1 MFWYVVSA
9 LVIAIVALGG
19 AIAFSGLSRRDQR
32 PRLCSARKLLTEAE
46 LEFVRT
52 LELALNARYRIVVK
66 TRLADIIELNEAFGD
81 ADRRKLFEQCDAILL
96 DCLLCDVR
104 TFEVLAAIQ
113 LERRKRRSAAEE
125 QADRFVEDAL
135 RAANIHLI
143 RMPLQPG
150 YTTALVATH
159 IESVMSRD
167 FIETLTLTQ
176 FPVEL
181 RSLVG

>member
-19 AIAFSGLSRRDQR
+19 AIAFSGLSRRDQK

-143 RMPLQPG
+143 RMPLQAG

>member
-9 LVIAIVALGG
+9 LAIAIAALGG
-19 AIAFSGLSRRDQR
+19 AIAFSGLSRRTHK

-52 LELALNARYRIVVK
+52 LEQALNGRYRVVVK
-66 TRLADIIELNEAFGD
+66 TRLADIIELNEALGD
-81 ADRRKLFEQCDAILL
+81 ADRRRLFERGNSILL
-96 DCLLCDVR
+96 DFLLCDVR

-113 LERRKRRSAAEE
+113 LERRKRRSAREQ
-125 QADRFVEDAL
+125 QADQFVEDAL

-159 IESVMSRD
+159 VESVMSRD
-167 FIETLTLTQ
+167 FIETLTLTPV
-176 FPVEL
+176 PVEL
-181 RSLVG
+181 RSLIG